1 MRTIEEAQINI
12 NEEGLNENEI
22 RIRIIEEQQEKDAE
36 SAFQNLNLL
45 PDEQHNDALNL
56 QDEYTDPAEN

>member
-56 QDEYTDPAEN
+56 